1 MACFDLTR
9 NSLVVDKLTRHSDQL
24 GALGHPMRLQI
35 VRFVVK
41 AGSEGASAGAIQSAL
56 DLPASTLSFHL
67 KRLTHAGLLKAR
79 QASTFLYYSAD
90 YTALRELTDYLW
102 EDCCKGGSKATC
114 C

>member
-1 MACFDLTR
+1 MA
-9 NSLVVDKLTRHSDQL
+9 DKLERHADQL

-41 AGSEGASAGAIQSAL
+41 AGREGSPAGAIQAAL

-67 KRLTHAGLLKAR
+67 KRLSQAGLLSTR
-79 QASTFLYYSAD
+79 QEGNFLYYSAD
-90 YTALRELTDYLW
+90 YTALRALTEYLW
-102 EDCCKGGSKATC
+102 QDCCKGGTKAVC

>member
-1 MACFDLTR
+1 M
-9 NSLVVDKLTRHSDQL
+9 VDKLERHADQL

-41 AGSEGASAGAIQSAL
+41 AGVGGAAAGAIQAAL

-67 KRLTHAGLLKAR
+67 RRLSEAGLLTSR
-79 QASTFLYYSAD
+79 SEGTFLYYSAD
-90 YTALRELTDYLW
+90 YAVLRQLTDYLW
-102 EDCCKGGSKATC
+102 EDCCKGGAKSGC